1 MSYGTLY
8 SPCKILCISLSD
20 IDIPPAFRRRKWT
33 DEDDELVRSIAR
45 YGVLQPV
52 SLRRSGAKY
61 QLISGTRRF
70 YASRRAGLSKI
81 PAIIYDI
88 DSPESELMAFTE
100 NLQRKTLDF
109 VEEAEELH
117 RLITVHG
124 ISQEEA
130 ARRMGRSPS
139 AVSNKLRL
147 LHMPKELLYA
157 ARDAGL
163 TERHVRALLRLSNS
177 RTIAKVMQE
186 IIEKDL
192 SVSET
197 EKYIDTIIRP
207 KHDNVFALTGTGLF
221 MNTLNRSAQVMRKSG
236 YTVEISQTENS
247 DFIELNISLSKK
259 PSLC

>member
-1 MSYGTLY
+1 MSHETLF
-8 SPCKILCISLSD
+8 SPCRIIHVSLSD
-20 IDIPPAFRRRKWT
+20 IDLPSACRRRRWT
-33 DEDDELVRSIAR
+33 EEDDELARSIAR

-52 SLRRSGAKY
+52 ALRKGGSKY

-70 YASRRAGLSKI
+70 YACRRAGLKTI
-81 PAIIYDI
+81 PAIIFDI
-88 DSPESELMAFTE
+88 DSVESELMAFTE
-100 NLQRKTLDF
+100 NMQRRPYDF

-124 ISQEEA
+124 ISQEDA

-147 LHMPKELLYA
+147 LKMPRELLYT

-163 TERHVRALLRLSNS
+163 TERHVRTLLRLSNS
-177 RTIAKVMQE
+177 RTIAKVMQTV
-186 IIEKDL
+186 IENDL

-197 EKYIDTIIRP
+197 EKEIDKILCP
-207 KHDNVFALTGTGLF
+207 AHENLFALSSPTLF
-221 MNTLNRSAQVMRKSG
+221 MNTLNRSSELMRKSG
-236 YTVEISQTENS
+236 YDVDLVQTET
-247 DFIELNISLSKK
+247 DEIILLNITLSKK